1 MFSLQQLKDFVLGKP
16 RDPLSRDT
24 RHSVTLIAFLAWIG
38 LGADGLSSSN
48 YGPELAFL
56 ALGEHTSLAIYLG
69 LATAF
74 TVFVISIAYTQVIEL
89 FPNGGGG
96 YQIASTLLGKRAGL
110 LSGSALI
117 IDYVLTIAISVASGM
132 DALMSVLPQGLSQFS
147 LYLSL
152 LVVVLLVFLNLRGM
166 KESIKILMPIFL
178 GFVFTHVG
186 LILAGIFTHA
196 EGLTHLLSNAVAD
209 TNATADSAGLF
220 FVIAILLKAFS
231 MGGGTYTGLE
241 AVSNNV
247 NTLAEPKV
255 KTGKLTMFF
264 VAVSLA
270 FMATGIIIIYLLWD
284 VRPVAG
290 QTLNATVFYKI
301 TEHWQVGGIALSS
314 IIVPISLLFATG
326 LLFVAANTGFLAGPT
341 VLANMATDKW
351 MPHSFA
357 SLSSRLVTKN
367 GVVIMGGAAIAA
379 LVFTGGQVDILVV
392 LYSINVFITFTLS
405 MLGLCRY
412 WIINRASKPQWLRKL
427 SVALVGFVVC
437 CSILIVTIIE
447 KFATGGW
454 LTMLVTSLV
463 FLLGWKIRNHYIE
476 TTRKL
481 READDLL
488 TQQGVIKVD
497 EPPHLQHDKPTA
509 VLLVNEHIG
518 NGMHT
523 LLWIMRLF
531 PKAFTN
537 FVFISVAEVDSA
549 SFGEDTVWQQRRRDV
564 KKSLKYYVNYCNQH
578 NHAATFYLDY
588 CTDVV
593 GKLTDVAEKVID
605 DFPNCVFFGSKLI
618 FDNESIFK
626 QMLHNQTAYMIQR
639 RLHTMNKPM
648 IILPIRV

>member
-593 GKLTDVAEKVID
+593 GKLTDVAEKVIA

>member
-1 MFSLQQLKDFVLGKP
+1 
-16 RDPLSRDT
+16 
-24 RHSVTLIAFLAWIG
+24 
-38 LGADGLSSSN
+38 
-48 YGPELAFL
+48 
-56 ALGEHTSLAIYLG
+56 
-69 LATAF
+69 
-74 TVFVISIAYTQVIEL
+74 
-89 FPNGGGG
+89 
-96 YQIASTLLGKRAGL
+96 
-110 LSGSALI
+110 
-117 IDYVLTIAISVASGM
+117 
-132 DALMSVLPQGLSQFS
+132 
-147 LYLSL
+147 
-152 LVVVLLVFLNLRGM
+152 
-166 KESIKILMPIFL
+166 
-178 GFVFTHVG
+178 
-186 LILAGIFTHA
+186 
-196 EGLTHLLSNAVAD
+196 
-209 TNATADSAGLF
+209 
-220 FVIAILLKAFS
+220 
-231 MGGGTYTGLE
+231 
-241 AVSNNV
+241 
-247 NTLAEPKV
+247 
-255 KTGKLTMFF
+255 
-264 VAVSLA
+264 
-270 FMATGIIIIYLLWD
+270 
-284 VRPVAG
+284 
-290 QTLNATVFYKI
+290 
-301 TEHWQVGGIALSS
+301 
-314 IIVPISLLFATG
+314 
-326 LLFVAANTGFLAGPT
+326 
-341 VLANMATDKW
+341 
-351 MPHSFA
+351 
-357 SLSSRLVTKN
+357 
-367 GVVIMGGAAIAA
+367 
-379 LVFTGGQVDILVV
+379 
-392 LYSINVFITFTLS
+392 
-405 MLGLCRY
+405 
-412 WIINRASKPQWLRKL
+412 
-427 SVALVGFVVC
+427 
-437 CSILIVTIIE
+437 
-447 KFATGGW
+447 
-454 LTMLVTSLV
+454 MLVTSLV

>member
-1 MFSLQQLKDFVLGKP
+1 MISFQRIKRFVLGAP
-16 RDPLSRDT
+16 RDPLSRET
-24 RHSVTLIAFLAWIG
+24 RHSVALVAFMAWIG

-48 YGPELAFL
+48 YGPELAYL
-56 ALGEHTSLAIYLG
+56 ALGEHTAIAIYLAI
-69 LATAF
+69 ATAV
-74 TVFVISIAYTQVIEL
+74 TVFIISIAYTQVIEL

-96 YQIASTLLGKRAGL
+96 YQIASTLLGKYAGL

-132 DALMSVLPQGLSQFS
+132 DALMSVLPHDFEQFS
-147 LYLSL
+147 LGLSIA
-152 LVVVLLVFLNLRGM
+152 VVVLLMFLNLRGM
-166 KESIKILMPIFL
+166 KESIKVLMPIFL
-178 GFVFTHVG
+178 GFVITHVG
-186 LILAGIFTHA
+186 LILAGIFTHT
-196 EGLTHLLSNAVAD
+196 EGLNTLLSDAVTD
-209 TNATADSAGLF
+209 TTTTADSMGWV
-220 FVIAILLKAFS
+220 FVVAILLKAFS

-255 KTGKLTMFF
+255 KTGKLTMLF
-264 VAVSLA
+264 VAISLA
-270 FMATGIIIIYLLWD
+270 FMATGIITIYLLWD

-290 QTLNATVFYKI
+290 ETLNATVFKAI
-301 TEHWQVGGIALSS
+301 TASWTIGGVSLSPF
-314 IIVPISLLFATG
+314 IVPITLLFATG
-326 LLFVAANTGFLAGPT
+326 LLFVAGNTGFLAGPT
-341 VLANMATDKW
+341 VLANMATDQW

-367 GVVIMGGAAIAA
+367 GVFIMGGAAIAA
-379 LVFTGGQVDILVV
+379 LLATGGSVEILVV

-405 MLGLCRY
+405 MMGLCKY
-412 WIINRASKPQWLRKL
+412 WWMNRAKPQWRRKL
-427 SVALVGFVVC
+427 LTAVIGFVVC
-437 CSILIVTIIE
+437 FSILIVTIVE

-454 LTMLVTSLV
+454 LTMLVTSFV
-463 FLLGWKIRNHYIE
+463 FLLGWKIRTHYIE

-481 READDLL
+481 CEADDLL
-488 TQQGVIKVD
+488 TQQGVVKVD

-549 SFGEDTVWQQRRRDV
+549 AFGEDVVWQKRRRDI

-588 CTDVV
+588 GTDVV
-593 GKLTDVAEKVID
+593 GKLTELSEKVAA
-605 DFPNCVFFGSKLI
+605 DFPNAVFFGSKLI
-618 FDNESIFK
+618 FENEGFFK
-626 QMLHNQTAYMIQR
+626 QLLHNQTAYMIQR
-639 RLHTMNKPM
+639 RLHSKNKPM